1 MKKTFKR
8 LYLIPLVL
16 FSSILLLSSSIL
28 AAVPDPP
35 YFTSAG
41 QFRYTASTNELA
53 INISSLGLLYYDD
66 GTIGIGST
74 SPTADPLVK
83 IPRGWFE
90 LGTDDPTD
98 PLGAHTSNIFNGGA
112 NSMVFGPS
120 AGSTGLFDFRLYDYL
135 GNTRLTADVNNFT
148 VVLNGSLY
156 EANVGFDLNNI
167 VNIATNPNGGT
178 GNPPYSK
185 FINDINSV
193 GSNPHGNL
201 YMKFDFAGPGAKD
214 FTVDQLGT
222 VSATVSFAPEP
233 VSSILFIAGG
243 ATLAVRRYRKRK
255 SSQTL

>member
-1 MKKTFKR
+1 MKQTFKR

-28 AAVPDPP
+28 AAIPPP

-53 INISSLGLLYYDD
+53 INISALGKPLYYLD
-66 GTIGIGST
+66 GTQGWTG
-74 SPTADPLVK
+74 DPL
-83 IPRGWFE
+83 INGARGWFE
-90 LGTDDPTD
+90 LGTDDPAD

-120 AGSTGLFDFRLYDYL
+120 AGSTGLFDFRLYDSS
-135 GNTRLTADVNNFT
+135 GNERLTADVNNFT
-148 VVLNGSLY
+148 VVQNGSLY
-156 EANVGFDLNNI
+156 EVNVGFDLNNI

-201 YMKFDFAGPGAKD
+201 YMKLNFSGPAG
-214 FTVDQLGT
+214 FTADTNGT
-222 VSATVSFAPEP
+222 LSSTVSFAPEP

-255 SSQTL
+255 SS